1 MTVKLWLVRHGRTA
15 WNSEGRIQ
23 GQTDL
28 PLDELGWQQAQ
39 LVAVRLKNIAVA
51 AIYSSPLQ
59 RARQTAEMIG
69 AALNL
74 PITFDDRLKEYDFG
88 AVSGLTWT
96 DVVTQ
101 HPKLAQRWAD
111 DIWSVPIE
119 GSEGRAV
126 FHSRIAAAMKAII
139 AAHDQQQVIVVAH
152 GGTFAAYLTALL
164 NLDVN
169 RRHPFH
175 FGNASLSV
183 LELGERLIGIDVLND
198 TCHLNGGHELER

>member
-1 MTVKLWLVRHGRTA
+1 MTVKLWLARHGRTA
-15 WNSEGRIQ
+15 WNAEGRIQ
-23 GQTDL
+23 GQVDL
-28 PLDELGWQQAQ
+28 PLDEMGRQQAHH
-39 LVAVRLKNIAVA
+39 VAERLKNVAVA

-74 PITFDDRLKEYDFG
+74 PVAFDDRLKEYDFG
-88 AVSGLTWT
+88 VLSGLTWA
-96 DVVTQ
+96 DVVAQ

-119 GSEGRAV
+119 GSEGRAA
-126 FHSRIAAAMKAII
+126 FHSRIAVAMQTI
-139 AAHDQQQVIVVAH
+139 AAVHDQQQVVVVAH
-152 GGTFAAYLTALL
+152 GGAFAAYLTALL

-175 FGNASLSV
+175 FANASLSV
-183 LELGERLIGIDVLND
+183 IEIDERLIGINVLND
-198 TCHLNGGHELER
+198 TCHLNGGHEFER

>member
-126 FHSRIAAAMKAII
+126 SKCSTRPRRSSSRKMACVSAC
-139 AAHDQQQVIVVAH
+139 
-152 GGTFAAYLTALL
+152 GST
-164 NLDVN
+164 
-169 RRHPFH
+169 R
-175 FGNASLSV
+175 SSV
-183 LELGERLIGIDVLND
+183 
-198 TCHLNGGHELER
+198 

>member
-15 WNSEGRIQ
+15 WNAEGRIQ
-23 GQTDL
+23 GQVDL
-28 PLDELGWQQAQ
+28 PLDEMGRQQAHH
-39 LVAVRLKNIAVA
+39 VAERLKNVAVA

-74 PITFDDRLKEYDFG
+74 PVAFDDRLKEYDFG
-88 AVSGLTWT
+88 VLSGLTWA
-96 DVVTQ
+96 DVVAQ

-119 GSEGRAV
+119 GSEGRAA
-126 FHSRIAAAMKAII
+126 FHSRIAAAMQTI
-139 AAHDQQQVIVVAH
+139 AAVHDQQQVVVVAH
-152 GGTFAAYLTALL
+152 GGAFAAYLTALL

-175 FGNASLSV
+175 FANASLSV
-183 LELGERLIGIDVLND
+183 IEIDERLIGINVLND
-198 TCHLNGGHELER
+198 TCHLNGGHEFER

>member
-15 WNSEGRIQ
+15 WNAEGRIQ
-23 GQTDL
+23 GQADL
-28 PLDELGWQQAQ
+28 PLDEFGWQQAQ
-39 LVAVRLKNIAVA
+39 HVADRLKNAAVA

-69 AALNL
+69 AALDL

-88 AVSGLTWT
+88 VLSGLTWT
-96 DVVTQ
+96 DVVAQ
-101 HPKLAQRWAD
+101 HPKLSQRWAD

-119 GSEGRAV
+119 GSEGRTS
-126 FHSRIAAAMKAII
+126 FHSRIAAAMQAIV
-139 AAHDQQQVIVVAH
+139 AAHDQQQVVVVAH
-152 GGTFAAYLTALL
+152 GGAFAAYLTALL

-175 FGNASLSV
+175 FANASLSV
-183 LELGERLIGIDVLND
+183 IEIDERLIGIDVLND
-198 TCHLNGGHELER
+198 TCHLNGGHEFER